1 MGMCSKCYEKN
12 RLLLVLVL
20 SSGNNHMEKFVLL
33 NLNCGYVFQ
42 SMSKPNGSLFRADI
56 DSTLSVDL
64 FCVGTG
70 T

>member
-1 MGMCSKCYEKN
+1 
-12 RLLLVLVL
+12 
-20 SSGNNHMEKFVLL
+20 MEKFVLL